1 MGWLILLILALAAFA
16 AIWRSASLDRSGVQ
30 FLAAALLL
38 ALAGYAWQGSPGLAG
53 SPRGAAERPAQQQT
67 AFSAMRRDMFG
78 GFDRVDN
85 WLTISEGL
93 ASRGDAGG
101 AAGVVRSA
109 LRKYPDNAVLWTGY
123 ADALVSHGGGLLS
136 PAADLAF
143 RRGISLAPRHPGPRI
158 FYGLA
163 LAQNGRL
170 DEAGLAWRQALALSP
185 ADSKWRE
192 GLERQLQM
200 LEQARAAGR

>member
-16 AIWRSASLDRSGVQ
+16 AIWRSAGLDRAGVQ

-53 SPRGAAERPAQQQT
+53 SPRRAAERPAPPQT
-67 AFSAMRRDMFG
+67 AFSATRREMFG

-85 WLTISEGL
+85 WLTISEAL
-93 ASRGDAGG
+93 ARGGDTAG

-123 ADALVSHGGGLLS
+123 GDVLVSHGGGLLS

-143 RRGISLAPRHPGPRI
+143 RRGIGLAPRHPGPRL

-185 ADSKWRE
+185 AGSKWRE
-192 GLERQLQM
+192 GLEQQLRM
-200 LEQARAAGR
+200 LEQARAGQR

>member
-1 MGWLILLILALAAFA
+1 MGWLILLLLALAAFV
-16 AIWRSASLDRSGVQ
+16 AIWRSSSLDRAGLQ
-30 FLAAALLL
+30 FLAAALLM

-53 SPRGAAERPAQQQT
+53 SPSRSAERPLPPQS
-67 AFSAMRRDMFG
+67 AFSAVRRDMFG

-85 WLTISEGL
+85 WLTLSEAL
-93 ASRGDAGG
+93 ARGGDTAG
-101 AAGVVRSA
+101 AAGIIRSA

-123 ADALVSHGGGLLS
+123 GDALASHGGGLLS

-143 RRGISLAPRHPGPRI
+143 RRAISLAPRHPGPRI

-170 DEAGLAWRQALALSP
+170 DEAGLAWRQALALTP
-185 ADSKWRE
+185 ANSKWRE
-192 GLERQLQM
+192 GLEQQIRM
-200 LEQARAAGR
+200 LDEARR

>member
-1 MGWLILLILALAAFA
+1 MGWLILLVLALAAFA
-16 AIWRSASLDRSGVQ
+16 AIWRYASLDRAGMQ

-38 ALAGYAWQGSPGLAG
+38 ALAGYAWQGSTGLAG
-53 SPRGAAERPAQQQT
+53 SPRRGAERPASPQT
-67 AFSAMRRDMFG
+67 AFSAIRRDMFG

-85 WLTISEGL
+85 WLTLSEAL
-93 ASRGDAGG
+93 AGSGDTAG
-101 AAGVVRSA
+101 AAGIVRSA

-123 ADALVSHGGGLLS
+123 GDALVRHGGGLLS

-170 DEAGLAWRQALALSP
+170 DEAGIAWRQALALSP
-185 ADSKWRE
+185 ADSKWRA
-192 GLERQLQM
+192 GLEQQLRM
-200 LEQARAAGR
+200 LEQARR

>member
-1 MGWLILLILALAAFA
+1 MGWLIVLVLALAAFA
-16 AIWRSASLDRSGVQ
+16 AIWRYASLDRAGVQ

-38 ALAGYAWQGSPGLAG
+38 ALAGYAWLGSPGLAG
-53 SPRGAAERPAQQQT
+53 SPRRAAERPAPPQT
-67 AFSAMRRDMFG
+67 VFSATRRDIFG

-85 WLTISEGL
+85 WLTLSEAL
-93 ASRGDAGG
+93 ARGGDTAG
-101 AAGVVRSA
+101 AAGIVRSA

-123 ADALVSHGGGLLS
+123 GDALTSHGGGLLS

-170 DEAGLAWRQALALSP
+170 EEAGVAWRQALALSP

-192 GLERQLQM
+192 GLEQQLRM
-200 LEQARAAGR
+200 LEEARAAGR